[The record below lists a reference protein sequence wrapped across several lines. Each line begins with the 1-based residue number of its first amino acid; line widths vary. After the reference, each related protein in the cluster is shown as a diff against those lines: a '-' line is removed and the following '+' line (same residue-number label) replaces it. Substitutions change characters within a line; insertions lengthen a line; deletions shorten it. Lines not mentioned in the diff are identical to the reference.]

1 MTTKKQQRKDML
13 KKYEGKL
20 SGPYDH
26 LKEGVDYLDDI
37 QKNKKMTTKTSFG
50 EYFDIQR
57 DKIVK
62 DMQNK
67 NKQQNVEWMEGYEK
81 RQGMAEKRKKEIRYR
96 KELLECSDKG
106 IEISEECKTYFK
118 NQFEMTNNAQI

>member
-1 MTTKKQQRKDML
+1 MSNSNRK
-13 KKYEGKL
+13 
-20 SGPYDH
+20 
-26 LKEGVDYLDDI
+26 I
-37 QKNKKMTTKTSFG
+37 SFG
-50 EYFDIQR
+50 EYFDKQR

-67 NKQQNVEWMEGYEK
+67 NKQQNVEWMEGYER

-118 NQFEMTNNAQI
+118 NQFEVTGNNDTQI